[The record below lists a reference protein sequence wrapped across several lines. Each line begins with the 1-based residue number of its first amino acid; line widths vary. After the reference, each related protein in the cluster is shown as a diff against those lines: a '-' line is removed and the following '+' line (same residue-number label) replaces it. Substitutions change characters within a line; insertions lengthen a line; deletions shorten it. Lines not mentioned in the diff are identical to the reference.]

1 MLKSGLRPKFNLT
14 WDLRLSL
21 SESLKSFRCLQIKY
35 TSVFIGVNLIVMN
48 CLWNTRVI
56 TYLYKFFGTCRNLVR
71 FYVSHSVS
79 LFDGGAP
86 VVVWFCTFEDIR
98 FYCHYQVRCFV
109 MDQSLYIYSF
119 NALNVNVSLY
129 LLANFNESCCKCPPP
144 LALAKYE
151 LSGTGSRSLVLVKSL
166 EFLFIFSI
174 YFFYLR
180 YGHRSLLGIVQNSCV
195 LLKLK
200 PS

>member
-1 MLKSGLRPKFNLT
+1 MRWMST
-14 WDLRLSL
+14 YH
-21 SESLKSFRCLQIKY
+21 Y
-35 TSVFIGVNLIVMN
+35 TYWRIS
-48 CLWNTRVI
+48 T
-56 TYLYKFFGTCRNLVR
+56 NLV
-71 FYVSHSVS
+71 
-79 LFDGGAP
+79 A
-86 VVVWFCTFEDIR
+86 
-98 FYCHYQVRCFV
+98 
-109 MDQSLYIYSF
+109 
-119 NALNVNVSLY
+119 NA
-129 LLANFNESCCKCPPP
+129 PPP

-200 PS
+200 PSWNMYHYVPCSGHVVMKFYSELVEYTVLVGEEMPVRVRLLPIFRKYSLMVERFTDWLLFSPVDCSCLVGGGGLVMSVCWVVCCSYMIHRYRRRSRQGSLLTRYGF

>member
-1 MLKSGLRPKFNLT
+1 M
-14 WDLRLSL
+14 
-21 SESLKSFRCLQIKY
+21 
-35 TSVFIGVNLIVMN
+35 
-48 CLWNTRVI
+48 
-56 TYLYKFFGTCRNLVR
+56 YLYKIFGTCRNLLR

-98 FYCHYQVRCFV
+98 FYCHYQVLFC
-109 MDQSLYIYSF
+109 DGSILIYIQF
-119 NALNVNVSLY
+119 QCVECQRITIPIGEFQRI
-129 LLANFNESCCKCPPP
+129 LLQMPPP

-180 YGHRSLLGIVQNSCV
+180 YGHRSLLVIVQNSCV